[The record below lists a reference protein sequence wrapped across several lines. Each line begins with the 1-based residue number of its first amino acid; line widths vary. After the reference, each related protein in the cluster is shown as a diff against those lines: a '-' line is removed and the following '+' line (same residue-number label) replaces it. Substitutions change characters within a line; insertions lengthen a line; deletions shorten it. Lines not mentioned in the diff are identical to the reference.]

1 MPFWPPMPVVQQF
14 ENILFQS
21 IQSLKWKEKKNED
34 EKKISQQNLKNWIK
48 YTFKLDK

>member
-1 MPFWPPMPVVQQF
+1 M
-14 ENILFQS
+14 
-21 IQSLKWKEKKNED
+21 KKKKNED